1 MKKYVY
7 LILALSITGAV
18 LSGLLLLQHYYP
30 DARIGII
37 SCGDGLI
44 NPCLTLSQSPWS
56 ALFRIPIAAYGLFWF
71 LLAMFIVLIAD
82 YAGGRYHAW
91 CLAVILP
98 LAAFSV
104 AADAVLAVILI
115 ATKLFCKFC
124 IASYAVNIGILA
136 VAVLWFL
143 KARRDEQFSLPG
155 ALREIVSSKDAPP
168 DRKAF
173 QSAFVLF
180 LFLLCF
186 ALFSTSYILSLK
198 TGNRRVP
205 ADKVNSFLTNFY
217 QQPARKI
224 EFPDTGILLGSP
236 DAKVTLYVFTDFLCS
251 ACYEFYKIEQYLF
264 GKYGDSVR
272 TVYYN
277 FPLDQGCNRDLKHT
291 VYKNSC
297 IAARAFSAASDAGFT
312 DEYTIKHFADYENT
326 HRRYDM
332 NLAIAAFRLM
342 SPADRRGVDEAR
354 FRLLMNSDATTRRIE
369 EHIRLGKELGVD
381 STPTI
386 FIGGRKLV
394 GFPPLEIM
402 DQMVKNELRGN
413 RGSE

>member
-7 LILALSITGAV
+7 IILALSIAGAI
-18 LSGLLLLQHYYP
+18 LSGILLLQHYYP
-30 DARIGII
+30 DVKTGII
-37 SCGDGLI
+37 SCGNGI
-44 NPCLTLSQSPWS
+44 VNPCLTLSQSAWS
-56 ALFRIPIAAYGLFWF
+56 TFLRIPVAAYGLLWY
-71 LLAMFIVLIAD
+71 LLALFIVLIAD

-91 CLAVILP
+91 SLAVILP
-98 LAAFSV
+98 LAAVAV
-104 AADAVLAVILI
+104 AADAALAVILV
-115 ATKLFCKFC
+115 ATKLFCTFC
-124 IASYAVNIGILA
+124 IATYAVNIGILA

-143 KARRDEQFSLPG
+143 GARRDEQFSLPG
-155 ALREIVSSKDAPP
+155 ALREIVSARDASP

-186 ALFSTSYILSLK
+186 ALFSTSYILTLK

-205 ADKVNSFLTNFY
+205 ADKINAFLTSFY
-217 QQPARKI
+217 QQPPQKTD
-224 EFPDTGILLGSP
+224 FPDIGITLGNP
-236 DAKVTLYVFTDFLCS
+236 EAKVTLYVFTDFLCS

-277 FPLDQGCNRDLKHT
+277 FPLDQGCNKDLKRT

-312 DEYTIKHFADYENT
+312 DEYAIKHFADYENT
-326 HRRYDM
+326 HTRYDQ
-332 NLAIAAFRLM
+332 NLAFAAFRQM
-342 SPADRRGVDEAR
+342 GAADRRGVDEAR
-354 FRLLMNSDATTRRIE
+354 FRQMMYSDETTRRIE
-369 EHIRLGKELGVD
+369 EHIKLGKEMGVD

-394 GFPPLEIM
+394 GFPPLQVM
-402 DQMVKNELRGN
+402 DQMIRNELERK
-413 RGSE
+413 